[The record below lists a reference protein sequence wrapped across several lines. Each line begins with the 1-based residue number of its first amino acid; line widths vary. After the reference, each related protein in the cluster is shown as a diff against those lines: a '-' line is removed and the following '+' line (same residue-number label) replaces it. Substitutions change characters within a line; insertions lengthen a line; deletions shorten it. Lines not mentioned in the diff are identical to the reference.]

1 MRPAGLLR
9 HDSAVVMQGD
19 PGRARAV
26 GLTLEPA
33 GGSARP
39 TTAPLMLLA
48 LPA

>member
-1 MRPAGLLR
+1 
-9 HDSAVVMQGD
+9 MQGD